1 MATTFVTLQ
10 EVKLDEYI
18 LGRAKKSK
26 VGDTAEEEGK
36 EEEEREREGEGKSQK
51 VCQLP

>member
-10 EVKLDEYI
+10 EVKVDEYI

-36 EEEEREREGEGKSQK
+36 EEDREGEGEGKSQK
-51 VCQLP
+51 VC

>member
-26 VGDTAEEEGK
+26 VGDTAEEE
-36 EEEEREREGEGKSQK
+36 EEREREGEDKSQK
-51 VCQLP
+51 VC